1 MQVLTRDNEKMKGSR
16 RKARVVAFQA
26 LFEIDAVD
34 HDPEKVI
41 SGLLA
46 SEKLAEDNISFIR
59 ELVSGVLVNETEID
73 NYIKEYAPAWPI
85 QQLSVA
91 DRNIMRL
98 AIFEIMFDNVT
109 PVKVAIDEAVELAK
123 SFGGEHSSKF
133 INGVL
138 GSISSLAANK

>member
-123 SFGGEHSSKF
+123 SFGGNHSSKF

-138 GSISSLAANK
+138 GSISSLAAKK

>member
-123 SFGGEHSSKF
+123 SFGGDHSSKF

-138 GSISSLAANK
+138 GSISSLAAKK

>member
-1 MQVLTRDNEKMKGSR
+1 MQVLTRDNEKMRGSR

-85 QQLSVA
+85 QQLPVA

-123 SFGGEHSSKF
+123 SFGGDHSSKF

-138 GSISSLAANK
+138 GSISSLAAKK